1 MDKPEASILVD
12 YAKCAPCAGLL
23 CVGVCPQGILEIG
36 ANGKPRVVDA
46 ASCTQCA
53 VCVDLC
59 PSKALI
65 IVVNSEKSSEK

>member
-1 MDKPEASILVD
+1 MDKPKAQVSID
-12 YAKCAPCAGLL
+12 YAKCAPCSALL

-36 ANGKPRVVDA
+36 SDNKPHIIDV

-59 PSKALI
+59 PSKAI
-65 IVVNSEKSSEK
+65 IMVRGEKPRGK